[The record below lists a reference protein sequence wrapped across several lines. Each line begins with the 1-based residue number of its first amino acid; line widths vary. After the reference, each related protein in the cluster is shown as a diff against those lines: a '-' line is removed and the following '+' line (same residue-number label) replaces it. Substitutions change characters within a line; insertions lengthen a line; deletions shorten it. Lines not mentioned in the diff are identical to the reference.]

1 MSPADNNIAAV
12 GWMTVLNEVT
22 ALKLKLDPYT
32 LPPPGINLALRF
44 TVRKGGLNRFN
55 EIAQLA
61 SDHTKRKNYTV
72 FIYGFVT

>member
-1 MSPADNNIAAV
+1 
-12 GWMTVLNEVT
+12 MTVIAEVA

-32 LPPPGINLALRF
+32 LPLPGINLALCF
-44 TVRKGGLNRFN
+44 TVRKGSLNSLN

-61 SDHTKRKNYTV
+61 SDHSKQKNYPI